1 MHVGTRS
8 SNLAAFWFNQFVLIP
23 VRLFCPSAKLFN
35 APPGHR
41 WVVVEVDVAVVDV
54 TNEPVMVVLL
64 IVVSV
69 SVAVD

>member
-1 MHVGTRS
+1 M
-8 SNLAAFWFNQFVLIP
+8 IP

-41 WVVVEVDVAVVDV
+41 WVVVEVAVAVVGV
-54 TNEPVMVVLL
+54 TDEPVVVVLL